1 MCYTDTEHPE
11 RRRRAKDCGR
21 RTTEMNQTVEQ
32 KYPRAFHGCRPQ
44 HALWDDFSVRHPKMP
59 LERRAKIFSPFDAL
73 RGFDLAIEDKLRLY
87 VDKREPGEEEQLRL
101 NEALTR
107 LFALTH
113 NGGTARDRPVR
124 ATVPCFVP
132 WQDANCDAYGCRG
145 SYETVCGT
153 VRKVD
158 PLLTRTILIGD
169 RTVDFPDLA
178 EITIDEEE

>member
-1 MCYTDTEHPE
+1 MCYTDAEHPE

-73 RGFDLAIEDKLRLY
+73 RGFNLAIEDKLRLY
-87 VDKREPGEEEQLRL
+87 VDKRELSEEEQQRL

-107 LFALTH
+107 LCALTRSRKM
-113 NGGTARDRPVR
+113 TRDRPVR
-124 ATVPCFVP
+124 ATVTFFVP
-132 WQDANCDAYGCRG
+132 CQDENCGAYGCRG

-158 PLLTRTILIGD
+158 PLLTRTILIVD